1 LQGNYD
7 NNISV
12 EEALTKTVNNNLKRQ
27 LRMVDSFS
35 MAYSVE
41 ARQPF
46 LDHRLVSF
54 LNGIP
59 AIYKMRMSWSKY
71 LTRKTF
77 DGLLPDSIVWRKDKM
92 GFPSPLKVW
101 LKSGIKR
108 DMIEAIH
115 NNYILN
121 EIIVKKELSSDIIGR
136 VIDTDMKFGVRLYN
150 LTRTLDMFF
159 GSSIKQ
165 Q

>member
-1 LQGNYD
+1 
-7 NNISV
+7 
-12 EEALTKTVNNNLKRQ
+12 
-27 LRMVDSFS
+27 MVDSFS

-108 DMIEAIH
+108 DMVEAIH

-121 EIIVKKELSSDIIGR
+121 EIIVKNELKSSEIVDM
-136 VIDTDMKFGVRLYN
+136 DMKFGIRLYN
-150 LTRTLDMFF
+150 LARTLDMFF

-165 Q
+165 QQKVC